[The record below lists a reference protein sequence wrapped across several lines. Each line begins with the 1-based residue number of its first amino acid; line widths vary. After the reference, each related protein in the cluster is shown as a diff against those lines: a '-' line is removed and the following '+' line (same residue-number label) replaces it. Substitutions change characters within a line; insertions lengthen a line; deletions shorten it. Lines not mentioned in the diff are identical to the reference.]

1 MLRMRIE
8 VPVIGEPA
16 FFRAASPASEIH
28 PRLALTTRRPSL
40 TILTPL
46 LNSANFFPATMR
58 SVLDQ
63 AGDFDLQWIVIDG
76 GSKDETLAQLRS
88 IGDPRLQWISESD
101 AGQAAAINKG
111 LSMARGDIV
120 AWLNGDDLYCPGAL
134 DAVAQAFEQNPHIQW
149 LVGRCDIIDDV
160 GLPVRQ
166 SITQYKNRLLDRYSL
181 RSLARI
187 NMISQPA
194 VFWRRGFGKS
204 VGPLDESLV
213 YTMDYDLWL
222 RMAHRCPPL
231 VLDQPL
237 ASFRVHTA
245 SKSRGGHREQFHE
258 GYRVACRYQIDPLSR
273 IIHRINVEKI
283 VLGYA
288 AFRAIGK

>member
-8 VPVIGEPA
+8 VPVFGEPGY
-16 FFRAASPASEIH
+16 FGAASPASEIH
-28 PRLALTTRRPSL
+28 PRLALSTQRPSL

-46 LNSANFFPATMR
+46 LNSANYFPGTMR

-63 AGDFDLQWIVIDG
+63 VGDFELQWIVIDG
-76 GSKDETLAQLRS
+76 ASKDETLTQLRS
-88 IGDPRLQWISESD
+88 IGDPRLQWISEPD

-134 DAVAQAFEQNPHIQW
+134 ASVAQAFEQNPHVQW
-149 LVGRCDIIDDV
+149 LIGRCDIIDDV
-160 GLPVRQ
+160 GRTVRHG
-166 SITQYKNRLLDRYSL
+166 ITRYKNRLLDRYSL

-187 NMISQPA
+187 NMISQPS
-194 VFWRRGFGKS
+194 VFWRREFGQS

-222 RMAHRCPPL
+222 RMAHQCAPL
-231 VLDQPL
+231 ILNQPL
-237 ASFRVHTA
+237 AKFRVHTA

-258 GYRVACRYQIDPLSR
+258 GYRVACRYEIDRLSQ

-283 VLGYA
+283 VLGYTA
-288 AFRAIGK
+288 LRLIGR